1 MTDAPDLSAEAV
13 IDELREEALLLEQ
26 TAWSR
31 LDGGQDWLLSATLAT
46 RAADILRTLSA
57 ENARLRA
64 DIAAAERKG
73 AEGWQTMATAPRDGT
88 PIIGGIFAAPWAD
101 QHIIGRI
108 VKCWWQT
115 EFDAFITGCSLMTL
129 AEGYTFKDGASRLLH
144 SPDIEQVT
152 HWLPLPPAP
161 TGHDDSGGHAK
172 GDDA

>member
-31 LDGGQDWLLSATLAT
+31 MDGGQDWLLSATLAT

-73 AEGWQTMATAPRDGT
+73 AEGWQPIETAPHQT
-88 PIIGGIFAAPWAD
+88 PVILCWEQRGVWAYDLGLASGGQNF
-101 QHIIGRI
+101 
-108 VKCWWQT
+108 T
-115 EFDAFITGCSLMTL
+115 N
-129 AEGYTFKDGASRLLH
+129 GYSNRWFHGSA
-144 SPDIEQVT
+144 T

-161 TGHDDSGGHAK
+161 TGHDDSGGV
-172 GDDA
+172 